1 MAAELE
7 VAVRP
12 RMTTFVSSA
21 QAEDLLTLF
30 FSEARPL
37 LLEGSWLQIR
47 VVEDSWQTMLVVEP
61 REEGG
66 WIGSVRWCGLHGDP
80 KAPGGPAFAFSVLE
94 PDPVA
99 VLAAI
104 RAVVVRPGQEE
115 EVGPVLR
122 ALDQI
127 TGILAKEDGDA
138 DRARH

>member
-7 VAVRP
+7 
-12 RMTTFVSSA
+12 
-21 QAEDLLTLF
+21 
-30 FSEARPL
+30 
-37 LLEGSWLQIR
+37 
-47 VVEDSWQTMLVVEP
+47 
-61 REEGG
+61 
-66 WIGSVRWCGLHGDP
+66 
-80 KAPGGPAFAFSVLE
+80 
-94 PDPVA
+94 VA